1 MENGAVIRAPI
12 LQSEERTM
20 GRPDGKKL
28 KNLGVEY
35 LVGAHVMA
43 ERSDA
48 MNMITIDLPEAPM
61 KEYLNRKRKEGK
73 HYSHLSLI
81 LAAMVRAFAEY
92 PQLNRFVVNK
102 RIYARNEIAVGMVV
116 LKGGKI
122 DGVGTTSKM
131 KFPPDATI
139 DTINDIITEYIE
151 KNRQEDDTNATDK
164 LADFLCSVPGL
175 LRVAA
180 NFIKWL
186 DKHNWC
192 PKAIIE
198 ASPFH
203 CSIILTDLASIKTNS
218 IHHHIYNFGTTSIS
232 LAMGNLREVPVRR
245 KGEVTFERCLPLGI
259 VTDDRIASGNILGL
273 AFRKFQKYLL
283 HPEVLEN
290 PPETINSEI

>member
-1 MENGAVIRAPI
+1 MARRTDALNMTTLDIPLAPI
-12 LQSEERTM
+12 
-20 GRPDGKKL
+20 
-28 KNLGVEY
+28 
-35 LVGAHVMA
+35 HH
-43 ERSDA
+43 
-48 MNMITIDLPEAPM
+48 
-61 KEYLNRKRKEGK
+61 YLNQKRKEGIR
-73 HYSHLSLI
+73 YSHLTVVI
-81 LAAMVRAFAEY
+81 AAVIRTISQFPA
-92 PQLNRFVVNK
+92 LNRFVVNK

-139 DTINDIITEYIE
+139 DTINEIISEYIDE
-151 KNRQEDDTNATDK
+151 NRQEDEVNATDK
-164 LADFLCSVPGL
+164 LAEFLCSAPGL

-180 NFIKWL
+180 NLVKWL

-192 PKAIIE
+192 PKSIIE

-232 LAMGNLREVPVRR
+232 LAMGNLREVPVRK

-273 AFRKFQKYLL
+273 AFRKFQKYLM

-290 PPETINSEI
+290 PPEKIVTEI

>member
-1 MENGAVIRAPI
+1 
-12 LQSEERTM
+12 M

-35 LVGAHVMA
+35 MVGAHVMA

-73 HYSHLSLI
+73 QYSHLSLI

-139 DTINDIITEYIE
+139 DAINDIITEYIE
-151 KNRQEDDTNATDK
+151 KNRQEDDVNATDK

-192 PKAIIE
+192 PKAVIE

-283 HPEVLEN
+283 HPEVLEE

>member
-1 MENGAVIRAPI
+1 MKKKVYGMR
-12 LQSEERTM
+12 
-20 GRPDGKKL
+20 RPDGKKL

-43 ERSDA
+43 ERTDA

-61 KEYLNRKRKEGK
+61 KEYLNRMRKQGKR
-73 HYSHLSLI
+73 YSHLTLI

-122 DGVGTTSKM
+122 DGVSTTSKM

-139 DTINDIITEYIE
+139 DKVNEIMNSYID
-151 KNRQEDDTNATDK
+151 KNRSEEEVNSTDK
-164 LADFLCSVPGL
+164 LANFLCSVPGL
-175 LRVAA
+175 LRVTVCVV
-180 NFIKWL
+180 KWL
-186 DKHNWC
+186 DKHNLC

-203 CSIILTDLASIKTNS
+203 CSIMLTDLASIKTNS
-218 IHHHIYNFGTTSIS
+218 IHHHIYNFGTVSIS
-232 LAMGNLREVPVRR
+232 LAMGNLREVPVRKR
-245 KGEVTFERCLPLGI
+245 GEVTFERCLPLGI
-259 VTDDRIASGNILGL
+259 VTDDRITSGNILGL
-273 AFRKFQKYLL
+273 AFRRFEKYLE
-283 HPEVLEN
+283 HPEVLEL
-290 PPETINSEI
+290 PPEKIVSEI

>member
-1 MENGAVIRAPI
+1 
-12 LQSEERTM
+12 M

-35 LVGAHVMA
+35 LVGAHVMK
-43 ERSDA
+43 ERTDA

-73 HYSHLSLI
+73 RYSHLTLI

-92 PQLNRFVVNK
+92 PELNRFVVNK
-102 RIYARNEIAVGMVV
+102 RIYARNEISVGMVV

-122 DGVGTTSKM
+122 DGASTISKM
-131 KFPPDATI
+131 KFPPTGTI
-139 DTINDIITEYIE
+139 DEINDIINAYIAT
-151 KNRQEDDTNATDK
+151 NREEGDINSTDK
-164 LADFLCSVPGL
+164 LANFLCSVPGL
-175 LRVAA
+175 LRVAV
-180 NFIKWL
+180 NFVKWL

-232 LAMGNLREVPVRR
+232 LAMGNLREVPVRK
-245 KGEVTFERCLPLGI
+245 KGEVVFERCLPLGI
-259 VTDDRIASGNILGL
+259 VTDDRIVSGNILGL
-273 AFRKFQKYLL
+273 AFRKFEKYLE
-283 HPEVLEN
+283 HPDTLEL
-290 PPETINSEI
+290 PPEKVVSEI

>member
-1 MENGAVIRAPI
+1 
-12 LQSEERTM
+12 M

-35 LVGAHVMA
+35 LVGAHVMK
-43 ERSDA
+43 ERTDA

-73 HYSHLSLI
+73 RYSHLTLI

-102 RIYARNEIAVGMVV
+102 RIYARNEISVGMVV

-122 DGVGTTSKM
+122 DGASTISKM
-131 KFPPDATI
+131 KFPPTGTI
-139 DTINDIITEYIE
+139 DEINDIINAYIAT
-151 KNRQEDDTNATDK
+151 NREEGDINSTDK
-164 LADFLCSVPGL
+164 LANFLCSVPGL
-175 LRVAA
+175 LRVAV
-180 NFIKWL
+180 NFVKWL

-232 LAMGNLREVPVRR
+232 LAMGNLREVPVRK
-245 KGEVTFERCLPLGI
+245 KGEVVFVRCLPLGI
-259 VTDDRIASGNILGL
+259 VTDDRIVSGNILGL
-273 AFRKFQKYLL
+273 AFRKFEKYLE
-283 HPEVLEN
+283 HPDTLEL
-290 PPETINSEI
+290 PPEKVVSEI

>member
-1 MENGAVIRAPI
+1 
-12 LQSEERTM
+12 M

-28 KNLGVEY
+28 KHLGVEY
-35 LVGAHVMA
+35 LVGAHVMK
-43 ERSDA
+43 ERTDA

-73 HYSHLSLI
+73 RYSHLTLI

-102 RIYARNEIAVGMVV
+102 RIYARNEISVGMVV

-122 DGVGTTSKM
+122 DGASTISKM
-131 KFPPDATI
+131 KFPPTGTI
-139 DTINDIITEYIE
+139 DEINDIINAYIAT
-151 KNRQEDDTNATDK
+151 NREEGDINSTDK
-164 LADFLCSVPGL
+164 LANFLCSVPGL
-175 LRVAA
+175 LRVAV
-180 NFIKWL
+180 NFVKWL

-232 LAMGNLREVPVRR
+232 LAMGNLREVPVRK
-245 KGEVTFERCLPLGI
+245 KGEVVFERCLPLGI
-259 VTDDRIASGNILGL
+259 VTDDRIVSGNILGL
-273 AFRKFQKYLL
+273 AFRKFEKYLE
-283 HPEVLEN
+283 HPDTLEL
-290 PPETINSEI
+290 PPEKVVSEI